1 MKKSDSSSQGP
12 GKANKKKRVGE
23 TLLRA
28 KIEVRE
34 LVNPLFVFLLCTNF
48 RPDFLFQPPSWRNWG
63 SGIQA
68 KSEHPSAVVGV
79 CCRLCLSAVCGTS
92 TTSASADRGPRD
104 KHAIKKP

>member
-1 MKKSDSSSQGP
+1 MKKSDSSSEDA

-28 KIEVRE
+28 KFEVRE
-34 LVNPLFVFLLCTNF
+34 LVQSPVCFPPVNYFH
-48 RPDFLFQPPSWRNWG
+48 PDFSFQPQSWRNWG

-68 KSEHPSAVVGV
+68 KSEHPSAVLGV

>member
-12 GKANKKKRVGE
+12 SKANKKKRVAE

-34 LVNPLFVFLLCTNF
+34 LVQSPICFPPVYYFH
-48 RPDFLFQPPSWRNWG
+48 PDFLLQPPSWRNWG
-63 SGIQA
+63 SGMQA

-79 CCRLCLSAVCGTS
+79 CCRLCLAAVCEIS

-104 KHAIKKP
+104 KHAINKP